1 VREIFARL
9 AKRNDRRTEAEIQ
22 ADVRQFILSAPFQ
35 LEEREVSIVALEA
48 AVGDRRRIDVEVG
61 STVIEVK
68 RDLRRDKARHEAEEQ
83 LAGYVQF
90 RTEQTG
96 VRYIGVLTDGTEW
109 RCYDLLEGKLRE
121 VSAVVVEDTAADI
134 ERLVVWLEG
143 VLATAKGLA
152 PSPSNIEARLGAT
165 SSSYALDR
173 ASLAALYSRH
183 RSSPTVEMKRS
194 LWSRL
199 LTSALGTQ
207 FEDTDALFP

>member
-1 VREIFARL
+1 MRELFKRL
-9 AKRNDRRTEAEIQ
+9 AKRDDRRTEAEIQ

-35 LEEREVSIVALEA
+35 LEERDISIVALEA

-83 LAGYVQF
+83 LVGYVQY

-96 VRYIGVLTDGTEW
+96 VRYVGVLTDGTEW
-109 RCYDLLEGKLRE
+109 RCYDLLDNKLRE
-121 VSAVVVEDTAADI
+121 VSSLVVEDTTADI
-134 ERLVVWLEG
+134 DRLIVWLEG

-152 PSPSNIEARLGAT
+152 PTAANIEARLGAT

-173 ASLAALYSRH
+173 ASLAALYSKH
-183 RSSPTVEMKRS
+183 RDSSTVKMKR
-194 LWSRL
+194 L
-199 LTSALGTQ
+199 L
-207 FEDTDALFP
+207 